1 MSETRVL
8 VLVGSLRQASVNRQI
23 AEAAATVA
31 RDGVNVEIFGGLGAI
46 PFYNEDLESPAP
58 ATAQALRDAVE
69 QADAVLFVTP
79 EYNGTIPAVLKNAID
94 WVSRPYGAGA
104 IKGKASAVISSSISP
119 YGAKWAAADVVRSLG
134 VAGAQVIGDVTLS
147 LGPVGQLLGEQHP
160 REVAE
165 VRDQVGAVVEAL
177 ANGARELIAA

>member
-23 AEAAATVA
+23 AEAAATVSG
-31 RDGVNVEIFGGLGAI
+31 DGVNVEIFGGLGDI
-46 PFYNEDLESPAP
+46 PFYNEDLEAPAP

-104 IKGKASAVISSSISP
+104 IKGKPSAVVSSSISP

-134 VAGAQVIGDVTLS
+134 VAGATVLEESTLS
-147 LGPVGQLLGEQHP
+147 LGPVGQLFGEQHP

-165 VRDQVGAVVEAL
+165 VRDQIGAVVDAL
-177 ANGARELIAA
+177 VNAAGELLAA